1 VIEAWI
7 HELAHASPMFLVF
20 ALVGCGFGLYLG
32 FTGLHRYRL
41 IEDVPT
47 AKVRSAHQ
55 GYVELIGRAV
65 MMDGEP
71 IVAPLSQ
78 LQCCWYQFSVQRRSG
93 KNWNTVN
100 SGTSD
105 SLFVLRDDTGDC
117 VIDPE
122 GAEVDTVHSRNWH
135 GSSEYTSIPHLHARF
150 DQFGHSTDAA
160 SGLLGGALRGIHF
173 GSGHYR
179 FRERVILDN
188 DPLYAIGWFKS
199 LDDSDRAEN
208 ERVLTRE
215 ILREWK
221 RSPALLQQFDRNGD
235 GSIDT
240 DEWEQVRRAA
250 KKEAREQLA
259 EAASHTHVHTLS
271 KPNGRHFLLSN
282 RDEETMV
289 RRYKWRAAIGF
300 SLFFVGGGVS
310 TLMITTQFLG

>member
-1 VIEAWI
+1 MEAWI
-7 HELAHASPMFLVF
+7 HELAQASPVVLVF
-20 ALVGCGFGLYLG
+20 ALVGFGFGLYLG

-47 AKVRSAHQ
+47 AKVHSAHQ

-93 KNWNTVN
+93 KTWNTVN
-100 SGTSD
+100 SGSSD
-105 SLFVLRDDTGDC
+105 SLFLLRDETGDC

-122 GAEVDTVHSRNWH
+122 GAKVDTVHSRSWY

-150 DQFGHSTDAA
+150 DELGRSTDVA
-160 SGLLGGALRGIHF
+160 SGLLGGAMRSIHF

-179 FRERVILDN
+179 FQERVILDN

-221 RSPALLQQFDRNGD
+221 RNPALLKQFDHDGD

-240 DEWEQVRRAA
+240 DEWEQVRHAA
-250 KKEAREQLA
+250 RKEVREQLA

-271 KPNGRHFLLSN
+271 KPAGRHFLLSN
-282 RDEETMV
+282 RDQDAVV

-300 SLFFVGGGVS
+300 SLFFIGGGVS